1 MNTLSY
7 GNYLAKVEFDDEDGL
22 LVGKIAGIEDG
33 VSFHADNV
41 ADLEAAFHE
50 AVEDYIET
58 CAKIG
63 KTPEISYSGRLS
75 IEVDPDLHRRA
86 AKAAEKAGLDLPQ
99 WTRTALEKAV
109 G

>member
-7 GNYLAKVEFDDEDGL
+7 GGYSAKVEFDDEDGL
-22 LVGKIAGIEDG
+22 LVGKIVGIEDG

-41 ADLEAAFHE
+41 ADLEAAFRE
-50 AVEDYIET
+50 AVEDYLET

-63 KTPEISYSGRLS
+63 KTPEVSYSGLLT

-86 AKAAEKAGLDLPQ
+86 AKAAEKAGLDLTQ
-99 WTRTALEKAV
+99 WTKTALEKAV